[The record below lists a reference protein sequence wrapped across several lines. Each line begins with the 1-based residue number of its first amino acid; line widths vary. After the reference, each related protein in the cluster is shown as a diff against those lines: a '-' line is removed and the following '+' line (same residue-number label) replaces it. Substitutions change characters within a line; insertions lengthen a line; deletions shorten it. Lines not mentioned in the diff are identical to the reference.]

1 MGERKNLAREGTLEK
16 RGGVCPSRTPFSLS
30 LITSKCLLR
39 RVKKVVRKC
48 GAINHENRILE
59 CKTNYAK
66 FRERFCFLSDALRRQ
81 YQKILLNSSWVNDH
95 SWLRKPFWESPIL
108 YIKKL
113 CLASRLRGTK
123 HFSRSIS
130 FAFSLSL
137 KPKNFN
143 ARKLAWTH
151 IFPVH
156 YRAESEKHP
165 STLSSKIVEF
175 VSFYWLVGLTGA
187 SSCSAEL
194 MKQVVSTLKIQ
205 LTVNLFLCFLSSCL
219 YTYVQ

>member
-1 MGERKNLAREGTLEK
+1 MGARKNLTREGTLEK
-16 RGGVCPSRTPFSLS
+16 RWGVCPSRTPFSLS
-30 LITSKCLLR
+30 LITSKRLLH
-39 RVKKVVRKC
+39 RVKEVVRKC
-48 GAINHENRILE
+48 GAINHENR
-59 CKTNYAK
+59 
-66 FRERFCFLSDALRRQ
+66 Q
-81 YQKILLNSSWVNDH
+81 YLLNSSWVNDH
-95 SWLRKPFWESPIL
+95 SWLRKPLCQSLIL
-108 YIKKL
+108 YIKRL

-194 MKQVVSTLKIQ
+194 MKQVISTLKIQ
-205 LTVNLFLCFLSSCL
+205 LTVNFFLCFLSSCW
-219 YTYVQ
+219 YTYVQWNLDITNLYVTKSMI

>member
-1 MGERKNLAREGTLEK
+1 MGARKNLTREGTREK
-16 RGGVCPSRTPFSLS
+16 RWGVCPSRTPFSLS
-30 LITSKCLLR
+30 LITSKRLLN
-39 RVKKVVRKC
+39 RVKEVVRKC
-48 GAINHENRILE
+48 GAINHENR
-59 CKTNYAK
+59 
-66 FRERFCFLSDALRRQ
+66 Q
-81 YQKILLNSSWVNDH
+81 YLLNSSWINDH
-95 SWLRKPFWESPIL
+95 SWLGKPLCQSLIL
-108 YIKKL
+108 YIKRL
-113 CLASRLRGTK
+113 CLATRLRGTK

-194 MKQVVSTLKIQ
+194 MKQVISTLKIQ
-205 LTVNLFLCFLSSCL
+205 LTVNFFLCFLSSCW
-219 YTYVQ
+219 YTYVQWNLDITNLYVTKSMI

>member
-30 LITSKCLLR
+30 LITSKRLLH
-39 RVKKVVRKC
+39 RVKEVVRNC
-48 GAINHENRILE
+48 GAINHENR
-59 CKTNYAK
+59 
-66 FRERFCFLSDALRRQ
+66 Q
-81 YQKILLNSSWVNDH
+81 YLLNSSWVNDH

-205 LTVNLFLCFLSSCL
+205 LTVNFFLCFLSSCL